1 MPAVEVKNLGK
12 KFRLRHLKGQTLKA
26 TVIERVLSREARKD
40 FWALRDISFSVS
52 PGEVLGI
59 IGSNGSGKTTLL
71 SLLACTMVPTVG
83 SLSVK
88 GRVSSLLELGAGFHP
103 DLTGRENIYLNA
115 SIMGIPR
122 ATINKKFQ
130 KIVDFSGLGNFIETP
145 IKFYSSGMI
154 VRLGFSVAVEVEP
167 DILLVDEVLA
177 VGDEVFQEKS
187 CRRIMEFK
195 EAGKTIIVVSHDMR
209 LIESFCRRAIHLSKG
224 KIVNQGE
231 VHAVINRY
239 VETARNQP
247 GGGGDEGGIR
257 HEWGNEEA
265 RILRVLF
272 FNQAGE
278 ETRIFRS
285 GEAAIIKL
293 KFSARRKIEKPV
305 FGLAVHDEEYTLC
318 FGSNTQ
324 LDNYFIPS
332 IEGDGEITLHLGKL
346 PFLTGRYFLSF
357 SIHSQDHLTNYH
369 RQEFFYSFEV
379 TSPQPGLGIVGLPVR
394 WELRE

>member
-26 TVIERVLSREARKD
+26 TVIERILSREARRD
-40 FWALRDISFSVS
+40 FWALQDISFSVA

-71 SLLACTMVPTVG
+71 SLLARTMVPTVG
-83 SLSVK
+83 SLQVN

-122 ATINKKFQ
+122 ATVNKKFQ
-130 KIVDFSGLGNFIETP
+130 QIVDFSGLGNFIETP

-187 CRRIMEFK
+187 CRRIMQFK
-195 EAGKTIIVVSHDMR
+195 ESNKTIIVVSHDMHM
-209 LIESFCRRAIHLSKG
+209 IESFCGRAIQLSQG
-224 KIVNQGE
+224 RIVKEGAVDKVVSQYIQG
-231 VHAVINRY
+231 AK
-239 VETARNQP
+239 NQP
-247 GGGGDEGGIR
+247 GAGAEVAGIR
-257 HEWGNEEA
+257 HEWGNREA
-265 RILRVLF
+265 RILGARVY
-272 FNQAGE
+272 NREGK

-285 GEAAIIKL
+285 GEEASIKL
-293 KFSARRKIEKPV
+293 RFSARKKIEKPV
-305 FGLAVHDEEYTLC
+305 FGFAIHDSEYTLC
-318 FGSNTQ
+318 FGSSTQ
-324 LDNYFIPS
+324 LDNYFIPAIS
-332 IEGDGEITLHLGKL
+332 GEGEITLRLGRL

-369 RQEFFYSFEV
+369 RQEFYYSFEV
-379 TSPQPGLGIVGLPVR
+379 TAPRPGLGIVSLPVR
-394 WELRE
+394 WELS

>member
-1 MPAVEVKNLGK
+1 MKAVEVKNLGK

-40 FWALRDISFSVS
+40 FWALRDISFSVA

-71 SLLACTMVPTVG
+71 SLLARTMVPTVG
-83 SLSVK
+83 ALQVN
-88 GRVSSLLELGAGFHP
+88 GRISSLLELGAGFHP

-167 DILLVDEVLA
+167 DILLVDEVLS

-195 EAGKTIIVVSHDMR
+195 QAGKTIIVVSHDMR
-209 LIESFCRRAIHLSKG
+209 LIESFCGRAIHLSKG

-231 VHAVINRY
+231 VDAVVNRY
-239 VETARNQP
+239 VEAAKNQP
-247 GGGGDEGGIR
+247 GGVSEEAGIR
-257 HEWGNEEA
+257 HEWGNEDA
-265 RILRVLF
+265 RIVQVSLLNR
-272 FNQAGE
+272 AGE
-278 ETRIFRS
+278 ETRIFRN
-285 GEAAIIKL
+285 GEEATIKL
-293 KFSARRKIEKPV
+293 NFSARRKIEKPV
-305 FGLAVHDEEYTLC
+305 FGFAVHDEEYTLC

-324 LDNYFIPS
+324 LDNYFIPA
-332 IEGDGEITLHLGKL
+332 IEGEGEITLHLGRL

-369 RQEFFYSFEV
+369 RQEFYYSFEV
-379 TSPQPGLGIVGLPVR
+379 TSPQPGLGIISLPVR
-394 WELRE
+394 WEMS